1 MAPRLLLRIA
11 LVLGFGLATVLGL
24 AAAWDAVVQQGEQA
38 GLFDRIALGPLLGA
52 VGLWLLASLLAG
64 PRFARLLPPDD
75 RRLAP
80 SGLHLGTWMV
90 AVHALNLA
98 LPGPAGD
105 VAFAAAV
112 SRTGGAPLATV
123 VAAVSV
129 SRVVGLATTA
139 VLGLAVLPWLPVD
152 SGLAAVVA
160 GGTAVAA
167 LGGAALGLLGVRPRV
182 LRGVANAT
190 VGRLAG
196 AKRGG
201 AVAGG
206 IHRGVLGLADGLSK
220 VGTGRTPALV
230 EAMGWSLAIQGCL
243 CGALALACAAVGMSA
258 DPLGLVAAHL
268 VGELASVAV
277 AVAPAGIGGFDAAL
291 VAALVAFG
299 AIAGEAAALVAI
311 TLRLVQVLALASG
324 TALVAVFA
332 PAVLVAAQAAGP
344 DGKNVP

>member
-1 MAPRLLLRIA
+1 MQRRPLLRIA

-24 AAAWDAVVQQGEQA
+24 ASAWTAVAEQGEQA
-38 GLFDRIALGPLLGA
+38 GLFERIAAAPLLGA
-52 VGLWLLASLLAG
+52 VGLWLLASVLAG
-64 PRFARLLPPDD
+64 PRFARLLPPAA
-75 RRLAP
+75 RRKAP

-112 SRTGGAPLATV
+112 SGRGRASLRTV

-139 VLGLAVLPWLPVD
+139 ALGLALLPWLPVD

-160 GGTAVAA
+160 GGTAIAA
-167 LGGAALGLLGVRPRV
+167 LGGTAL
-182 LRGVANAT
+182 
-190 VGRLAG
+190 
-196 AKRGG
+196 
-201 AVAGG
+201 
-206 IHRGVLGLADGLSK
+206 GVLGMRPDLLRRLADATLGRLSGPAGAGALASGVHRGIVGLAEGLSE
-220 VGTGRTPALV
+220 VGASRMGALA
-230 EAMGWSLAIQGCL
+230 EAAGWSLGIQVCL
-243 CGALALACAAVGMSA
+243 CGALALVCTAVGVPVA
-258 DPLGLVAAHL
+258 PLGLLASHL

-277 AVAPAGIGGFDAAL
+277 AIAPAGIGGFDAAL

-299 AIAGEAAALVAI
+299 PIPAQTAALVAI
-311 TLRLVQVLALASG
+311 ALRLVQVLALASG
-324 TALVAVFA
+324 TTLVAVFA
-332 PAVLVAAQAAGP
+332 PAVLVAAQRGQP